1 MIRLEGLDNQEAVD
15 WLVESGHLDP
25 VTGAKLRRMIRNTDG
40 FLVTKNDPL
49 LPAVQLMA
57 LVQWY
62 SPSLYLN

>member
-1 MIRLEGLDNQEAVD
+1 MTRLEGLDSQSAVD

-25 VTGAKLRRMIRNTDG
+25 ITGAKLSRIIRNTDG
-40 FLVTKNDPL
+40 FLVGKDDPL

-57 LVQWY
+57 LVQWH

>member
-1 MIRLEGLDNQEAVD
+1 MTRLEGLDSQSAVD

-25 VTGAKLRRMIRNTDG
+25 IVGVQLSRMIRNTDDI
-40 FLVTKNDPL
+40 LISKDDPL

>member
-1 MIRLEGLDNQEAVD
+1 MTRLEGLDSQSAVD

-25 VTGAKLRRMIRNTDG
+25 ITGAKLSRMIRNTDS
-40 FLVTKNDPL
+40 FLVDKGDPL

-57 LVQWY
+57 LVQWH